1 MPKALKYLD
10 ISIFHAHVAQ
20 RLLRSPAERL
30 FLGSSPSVRFS
41 ARQMTEIVKKI
52 YSDMFQA
59 IIDGKKKFELR
70 LADQNYQEGDILVLK
85 EIDKNRNFTGREISK
100 KITFVIKTK
109 DLSYFKQEDID
120 KYGYAILSLE

>member
-1 MPKALKYLD
+1 
-10 ISIFHAHVAQ
+10 
-20 RLLRSPAERL
+20 
-30 FLGSSPSVRFS
+30 
-41 ARQMTEIVKKI
+41 
-52 YSDMFQA
+52 MFQA

-109 DLSYFKQEDID
+109 DLSYFKEEEID

>member
-59 IIDGKKKFELR
+59 IIDGKKNFELR

-85 EIDKNRNFTGREISK
+85 EIDKTRNFTGREIKK
-100 KITFVIKTK
+100 KITFIIKTK

-120 KYGYAILSLE
+120 KYGYVILSLE